1 MIKLNSDQAQ
11 VIGALENLDRILVI
25 WPTGFGKSILFYY
38 WKQKYPQS
46 RIVVL
51 TPLIALMDDQVLRA
65 RSQKIQAYA
74 VHSLTPLDKI
84 KKARNTIQSG
94 TGFLLYLTPEK
105 IRMNPDFGNLLTG
118 NIDLLVIDEIHL
130 VSQWGWNFRPDWRW
144 IPQLI
149 ERLSPKKVLGL
160 TASASPSTLEVLNQM
175 FQWQQ
180 SFRKS
185 PYKGNISIS
194 IKSVSTPEEQL
205 HSALEHWKQWAASA
219 RSSAITYFTLIK
231 TLKSIEKYLRKNHSN
246 WPLLTYHG
254 QMVQRKK
261 TLQNFLQT
269 TQILVLA
276 TPAFGMGVD
285 KPNIHYLM
293 HYNLPASLEQ
303 WIQEIG
309 RSGRDGQ
316 PSQALTLYFNEDILT
331 HLSFIDQMPD
341 ELALYEMYEMI
352 LQDPH
357 ILDTRDVI
365 ELEKRFQIKLKRQLS
380 IQVAISY
387 LVELGLL
394 FWDDVSRSY
403 RVFQAP
409 KIEQI
414 QTLLESLEL
423 EKIKKQRYQGL
434 HKLVE
439 TIRSKNCRWQT
450 ICEYFGFEQSPC
462 QICDNCQNHA
472 ASN

>member
-1 MIKLNSDQAQ
+1 MVK
-11 VIGALENLDRILVI
+11 
-25 WPTGFGKSILFYY
+25 W
-38 WKQKYPQS
+38 
-46 RIVVL
+46 
-51 TPLIALMDDQVLRA
+51 
-65 RSQKIQAYA
+65 
-74 VHSLTPLDKI
+74 
-84 KKARNTIQSG
+84 
-94 TGFLLYLTPEK
+94 
-105 IRMNPDFGNLLTG
+105 
-118 NIDLLVIDEIHL
+118 
-130 VSQWGWNFRPDWRW
+130 FR
-144 IPQLI
+144 
-149 ERLSPKKVLGL
+149 E
-160 TASASPSTLEVLNQM
+160 
-175 FQWQQ
+175 
-180 SFRKS
+180 
-185 PYKGNISIS
+185 
-194 IKSVSTPEEQL
+194 
-205 HSALEHWKQWAASA
+205 
-219 RSSAITYFTLIK
+219 
-231 TLKSIEKYLRKNHSN
+231 
-246 WPLLTYHG
+246 
-254 QMVQRKK
+254 K

-409 KIEQI
+409 K
-414 QTLLESLEL
+414 LNKS
-423 EKIKKQRYQGL
+423 KRY
-434 HKLVE
+434 
-439 TIRSKNCRWQT
+439 W
-450 ICEYFGFEQSPC
+450 SP
-462 QICDNCQNHA
+462 
-472 ASN
+472 